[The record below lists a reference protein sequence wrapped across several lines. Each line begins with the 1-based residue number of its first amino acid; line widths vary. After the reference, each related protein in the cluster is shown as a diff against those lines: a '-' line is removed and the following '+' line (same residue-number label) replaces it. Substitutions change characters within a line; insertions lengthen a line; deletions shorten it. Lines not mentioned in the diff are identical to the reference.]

1 MKVRALQQKL
11 RRRNSKIK
19 SMKQLINQLEK
30 KMLIAKQ
37 EADLM
42 HNNFDG
48 IQLALFQNVMKNS
61 RRASRGRRYSDEV
74 KEFAVTLQFYSAKAY
89 DYVRKILPLPHPSLI
104 QKWAQSINCEPG
116 FLTEAFETLQKECES
131 KIEKKDCCLVIDAMA
146 IRKQAIWDKVK
157 KKYTGFVDYG
167 NGIQLEPT
175 ETLATEALTF
185 ELVGLR
191 SDWKIPI
198 GYFFIDK
205 TTASVQASLVK
216 AALTMAHQYGLKIWC
231 ITCDGTTTNL
241 AMFEILGCSFG
252 TTYDT
257 IIIKFPH
264 PSTGNDVFAILDACH
279 MLKLARNAL
288 AFLGT
293 FQASLQE
300 KIEWK
305 YISALHQV
313 QQHEGLKLANKIST
327 EHIQFEK
334 HKMNVSLAA
343 QTLSSSIAEAI
354 EFLDKVLKTS
364 EFEGSAGTVKFI
376 KIIDRLFDILNSRN
390 PHGKGFKQPL
400 KKVNTAHWEDALET
414 TARYLLSLKSS
425 SGQLLITHRRK
436 TFILGFIITIK
447 STIAMAKKMLTLP
460 RDPFKYVLTYKYSQ
474 DHIELLFSCI
484 RAKGGWN
491 NNPNV
496 LQFKSAV
503 RRLVLGN
510 SVTASKTA
518 NCKFLDEN
526 TIIPFFHARKNTT
539 PLSEMAN
546 QEDGKEAEQQDERLK
561 RLISQVDFH
570 EPTELKAN
578 ILTYIAGLV
587 VKKLLKKIK
596 CLTCIQ
602 SLTSGYI
609 CTPNDDHDYHQAPYQ
624 RKSHIM
630 ALTLFLNKGS
640 LLIPSMLVVSIIQYV
655 EYLFILYVSN
665 ETFDQIN
672 ISEKLDT
679 KLILEVSRYFGQE
692 KPELLPPYHIPEA
705 VNEMPAEDHRLCLV
719 KYVANSYINLRLS
732 SYAKIYSK
740 AVINFGK
747 PSSRHHLTKT
757 ILFLNQ

>member
-1 MKVRALQQKL
+1 MKVKALQQKL

-191 SDWKIPI
+191 SDWKIPT

-293 FQASLQE
+293 FQASFRE

-305 YISALHQV
+305 YYENHPCAV
-313 QQHEGLKLANKIST
+313 WLKN
-327 EHIQFEK
+327 
-334 HKMNVSLAA
+334 NVSGHRP
-343 QTLSSSIAEAI
+343 QTYASCDLKHEA
-354 EFLDKVLKTS
+354 
-364 EFEGSAGTVKFI
+364 FI
-376 KIIDRLFDILNSRN
+376 
-390 PHGKGFKQPL
+390 
-400 KKVNTAHWEDALET
+400 
-414 TARYLLSLKSS
+414 
-425 SGQLLITHRRK
+425 
-436 TFILGFIITIK
+436 
-447 STIAMAKKMLTLP
+447 
-460 RDPFKYVLTYKYSQ
+460 
-474 DHIELLFSCI
+474 
-484 RAKGGWN
+484 
-491 NNPNV
+491 
-496 LQFKSAV
+496 
-503 RRLVLGN
+503 
-510 SVTASKTA
+510 
-518 NCKFLDEN
+518 
-526 TIIPFFHARKNTT
+526 
-539 PLSEMAN
+539 
-546 QEDGKEAEQQDERLK
+546 
-561 RLISQVDFH
+561 
-570 EPTELKAN
+570 
-578 ILTYIAGLV
+578 
-587 VKKLLKKIK
+587 
-596 CLTCIQ
+596 
-602 SLTSGYI
+602 
-609 CTPNDDHDYHQAPYQ
+609 
-624 RKSHIM
+624 
-630 ALTLFLNKGS
+630 
-640 LLIPSMLVVSIIQYV
+640 
-655 EYLFILYVSN
+655 
-665 ETFDQIN
+665 
-672 ISEKLDT
+672 
-679 KLILEVSRYFGQE
+679 
-692 KPELLPPYHIPEA
+692 
-705 VNEMPAEDHRLCLV
+705 
-719 KYVANSYINLRLS
+719 
-732 SYAKIYSK
+732 
-740 AVINFGK
+740 
-747 PSSRHHLTKT
+747 
-757 ILFLNQ
+757 